1 MILSDMEIIRRME
14 FSRGWQ
20 NLFIGAP
27 GVADA
32 DATDAILPQICPAS
46 VDLRLGSRIG
56 KEAPR
61 VVAIGMDGK
70 PSPDADPEW
79 GIPWSDPDME
89 PWTTRSLRPGESII
103 AETLEAVRI
112 PRDMAAVVSGKAKLA
127 RLGLHVL
134 CGFGNP
140 GWDGPLPLRLANLGP
155 HTLILRPGMLVC
167 QIVLHDITAGA
178 IRGWGDQHDA
188 GRLRA
193 ALADLRAR
201 HNDGMRRAAEYVGGL

>member
-1 MILSDMEIIRRME
+1 MILNDMEIIRRME
-14 FSRGWQ
+14 FAHGPQRLRIDGHIVTEQ
-20 NLFIGAP
+20 
-27 GVADA
+27 

-46 VDLRLGSRIG
+46 VDLRLGARIG
-56 KEAPR
+56 LETQR
-61 VVAIGMDGK
+61 VVEIGLDGK
-70 PSPDADPEW
+70 PTMDPPVEW
-79 GIPWSDPDME
+79 IDGGWKEHHLLPG
-89 PWTTRSLRPGESII
+89 RSIR
-103 AETLEAVRI
+103 AETLESVRI
-112 PRDMAAVVSGKAKLA
+112 PRDMAGHICNKAKLA
-127 RLGLHVL
+127 RLGLDVL

-167 QIVLHDITAGA
+167 QIVLHDLTAGA